1 MVLAFACATGW
12 NRHDLMNSIPDLL
25 ASAKTVHD
33 RYKAGRMERETV
45 REWIGRLGTY
55 DGPVGERVRSAAE
68 WFRANNSEPVA
79 DEIVLGDLNRI
90 AAISGP

>member
-1 MVLAFACATGW
+1 
-12 NRHDLMNSIPDLL
+12 MNSIPDLL

-55 DGPVGERVRSAAE
+55 DGLVGDRVRDAKE
-68 WFRANNSEPVA
+68 WFRFNDKEPVSEEIMQA
-79 DEIVLGDLNRI
+79 DLDRI
-90 AAISGP
+90 SAIFGG